1 MRLPDILSRLVT
13 ILLHPLLM
21 PVYCSLWLLYTPTP
35 YSNMSLGLNIQTL
48 VLVGVFACLIPLM
61 AIGVFILSG
70 RVSDLEMPTARE
82 RVEPLL
88 CSALVIGGS
97 LIFLI
102 SRVPRPVAGML
113 CGESIAL
120 FFAAFCSFFWK
131 ISLHAIGSGAF
142 LSFVSVLGICYH
154 QDFSFIAAIAFVA
167 AGLTGWTR
175 LYEEAHTPLQLFAGY
190 MLGVAVMG
198 IVMNFIMMRPVF

>member
-1 MRLPDILSRLVT
+1 MRLADVLSRIVT

-21 PVYCSLWLLYTPTP
+21 PLYCSLLVLYSPTP
-35 YSNMSLGLNIQTL
+35 YSNMSLVLNIQTM
-48 VLVGVFACLIPLM
+48 VLVGLFACLIPLA
-61 AIGVFILSG
+61 AIGVFIRSG
-70 RVSDLEMPTARE
+70 RVSDLEMPSARE

-88 CSALVIGGS
+88 CSALVIGCS
-97 LIFLI
+97 LAFLI

-113 CGESIAL
+113 CGESIVL
-120 FFAAFCSFFWK
+120 FVAAFCSFFWK

-154 QDFSFIAAIAFVA
+154 QDFLNIVAVAFVA

-198 IVMNFIMMRPVF
+198 VVMNFVMMRPIF